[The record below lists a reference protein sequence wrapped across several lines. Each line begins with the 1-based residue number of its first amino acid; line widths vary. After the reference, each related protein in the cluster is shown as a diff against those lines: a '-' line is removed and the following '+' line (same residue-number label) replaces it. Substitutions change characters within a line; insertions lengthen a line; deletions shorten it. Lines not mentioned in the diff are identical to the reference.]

1 MRCLKT
7 VKIFIHTD
15 FQRRTRWW
23 HFAEIMVFYEEEKAV
38 LKNDFLERGWMLL
51 KFVRSIQQKVG
62 TEFPSIDF

>member
-23 HFAEIMVFYEEEKAV
+23 YFAEIMVFYEEEKAV

-51 KFVRSIQQKVG
+51 KFVRSIQQKFG